1 MGAVDDL
8 REAVRAT
15 GIKQVVIAHD
25 TGIPTPKIS
34 KILRGHQEPTVDE
47 FIAIARAIGKD
58 PALFV
63 SDGDVVVSL
72 QKLLDAQAAA
82 ATTRDLL
89 ASMTTGAAS
98 HPRIVPITKP
108 AQRRDVRPIQ
118 AAANANVEFEGGVE
132 EKRKR
137 IPRRAWARKARRI
150 VRAIGD
156 SMEGPGGIANGEL
169 AYMKVT
175 RNLKAAVGWIVVIR
189 VNDALYLKTL
199 EIIGRKLKLV
209 SINEASHPPIEADE
223 RSDSIQLYGVI
234 VDQESKP

>member
-1 MGAVDDL
+1 MGAVNQLCD
-8 REAVRAT
+8 AVRASGKKQVIVADDA
-15 GIKQVVIAHD
+15 GIK
-25 TGIPTPKIS
+25 PSKLS

-58 PALFV
+58 PALFL

-72 QKLLDAQAAA
+72 QALREAQTAAT
-82 ATTRDLL
+82 TTRDLL
-89 ASMTTGAAS
+89 AALTSGGMS
-98 HPRIVPITKP
+98 QSRIVPLAKP
-108 AQRRDVRPIQ
+108 EPRRDVRPIQ
-118 AAANANVEFEGGVE
+118 AAASANVEFEGAVE

-169 AYMKVT
+169 AYMKLT
-175 RNLKAAVGWIVVIR
+175 RNVKAAVGKIVVIR

-199 EIIGRKLKLV
+199 ETIGQKVRLV
-209 SINEASHPPIEADE
+209 SINREHPTIEADG

-234 VDQESKP
+234 VDQQSKP